1 MQEHEKSLYSLLII
15 GALIAIGNV
24 LTSND
29 PITPRLFAGRV
40 ILGSLVSVVAGA
52 VLIQI
57 PDASPLAIQGLG
69 AALGIAGYQAV
80 EVWLHR
86 RAAGKQ
92 NGSKTN
98 DPE

>member
-1 MQEHEKSLYSLLII
+1 MQEYEKNFISLVVI
-15 GALIAIGNV
+15 GALIAIAKV

-52 VLIQI
+52 ALIQI

-80 EVWLHR
+80 EVWLRR
-86 RAAGKQ
+86 RAADKQ
-92 NGSKTN
+92 EGDDK
-98 DPE
+98 

>member
-1 MQEHEKSLYSLLII
+1 MSKDEQSLISLLVI
-15 GALIAIGNV
+15 GALIAVAKV

-29 PITPRLFAGRV
+29 PITLRLFAGRV

-52 VLIQI
+52 VLLQL

-69 AALGIAGYQAV
+69 AGLGIAGYQAV
-80 EVWLHR
+80 EVWLRR

-92 NGSKTN
+92 ESEEK
-98 DPE
+98 

>member
-15 GALIAIGNV
+15 GALIAIAKV
-24 LTSND
+24 LASND
-29 PITPRLFAGRV
+29 PITPRLFVSRV

-52 VLIQI
+52 ALIQI

-80 EVWLHR
+80 EMCIRR
-86 RAAGKQ
+86 RAAGKPE
-92 NGSKTN
+92 GKAN
-98 DPE
+98 DTQ